1 MKQKPVPSL
10 AGIDGEPRVRQQAYT
25 SYGAVQRTDGP
36 ESPAA
41 ARMRDGAL
49 AGVRR
54 RTPPYIGCTRPV
66 AGSLHPLDR
75 FHVSPK

>member
-41 ARMRDGAL
+41 ARMRDGWCA
-49 AGVRR
+49 AADA
-54 RTPPYIGCTRPV
+54 TIYWM
-66 AGSLHPLDR
+66 HPACSR
-75 FHVSPK
+75 